1 MSDNYFITVDD
12 VKALWRP
19 LTDEESERTQKL
31 IPIIADSLRQEAC
44 KVGSNL
50 DHMIMSG
57 DLMPNVLKSVMV
69 DVVARTLMTP
79 TDQPPM
85 TQMSQTAL
93 GYTMQGTFLVPGGG
107 LFIKDSELRR
117 LGLKRQRLR
126 GVDLYGEPD
135 QRDYCPTACQR
146 TDWN

>member
-1 MSDNYFITVDD
+1 MSNYFITTED
-12 VKALWRP
+12 VSELWRP
-19 LTDEESERTQKL
+19 LTDEEIGRVKGL
-31 IPIIADSLRQEAC
+31 IPVIADSLRQEAI
-44 KVGSNL
+44 KSGRDL
-50 DHMIMSG
+50 DYLIASG
-57 DLMPNVLKSVMV
+57 KLMPNVLKSVMV

-79 TDQPPM
+79 VDQPPM

-135 QRDYCPTACQR
+135 QGNYCTTTYQR
-146 TDWN
+146 TGWN

>member
-12 VKALWRP
+12 VKALWRS

-31 IPIIADSLRQEAC
+31 IPIIADSLRQEAR

-93 GYTMQGTFLVPGGG
+93 GYTTQGTFLVPGGG

-135 QRDYCPTACQR
+135 QRDYSPADCQR

>member
-12 VKALWRP
+12 VKALWRS
-19 LTDEESERTQKL
+19 LNDEESERTLKL
-31 IPIIADSLRQEAC
+31 IPIIADSLRQEAR

-93 GYTMQGTFLVPGGG
+93 GYTTQGTFLVPGGG

-135 QRDYCPTACQR
+135 QRDYSPAACQR